1 MGLLDVNMRRKTELS
16 VKERRIVGFCIKLIQ
31 ERRKISVEEIYEAA
45 KKEFP
50 QYSFTRK
57 WLSRR
62 IKETAPS
69 NIVKW
74 RVKNKKLFFGFEEE
88 RIKHYKRCLYCGKP
102 IPGNFVKWCS
112 SKCYEE
118 LEKIATWYSPMPNLP
133 SQERVR
139 EILGVSEP
147 QREDVSYDTSSSQHV
162 QKRLVVLQP

>member
-1 MGLLDVNMRRKTELS
+1 MRAKKPS
-16 VKERRIVGFCIKLIQ
+16 IKERRVVGFCIRLIQ
-31 ERRKISVEEIYEAA
+31 QRRKISAEELYEAA
-45 KKEFP
+45 KDEFP
-50 QYSFTRK
+50 RYTFGRK

-62 IKETAPS
+62 VKE
-69 NIVKW
+69 NIVNTNITKW
-74 RVKNKKLFFGFEEE
+74 RSNNKVLYFGFEEE

-139 EILGVSEP
+139 EVLGVSEP
-147 QREDVSYDTSSSQHV
+147 QREDLPYDTSSSQPV
-162 QKRLVVLQP
+162 RKQPVVSQP